1 MTKDY
6 RDLYTL
12 LDLKLDNIAEK
23 ILLSKVDDGDKVY
36 SNILS
41 HIETIFIQAALK
53 ITDNNISKAARLLGM
68 NRNTLSKKLRVPS
81 SHRRL

>member
-6 RDLYTL
+6 NDLYSL
-12 LDLKLDNIAEK
+12 LDLKLDNVAEK
-23 ILLSKVDDGDKVY
+23 ILLSKVEDGDQVY
-36 SNILS
+36 SKILS

-81 SHRRL
+81 SDT

>member
-12 LDLKLDNIAEK
+12 LDLKLDNIAEN

-81 SHRRL
+81 SDRRL

>member
-1 MTKDY
+1 
-6 RDLYTL
+6 
-12 LDLKLDNIAEK
+12 
-23 ILLSKVDDGDKVY
+23 VY
-36 SNILS
+36 SKILS

-81 SHRRL
+81 SDT